1 MSIPSITIRPCAGS
15 TKRSTLIASVLLP
28 EPVRPRRPTRSRAR
42 SSSDTP
48 RSTGGS
54 SGAYRIVRSSIRMSV
69 WPAVLLGQYAG
80 GREPSMIAGGS
91 CGRSRYSTT
100 RSTELRTH
108 QPLPLFDVGTTH
120 FKSSSSPVQN
130 RHAQYTPDVN
140 AMADVMHTPARPAS
154 TTPESAKSVVT
165 NTVHAPTTSKR
176 RSSQRFIIQNPYH
189 I

>member
-1 MSIPSITIRPCAGS
+1 MNADLRDVDPIDNDPA
-15 TKRSTLIASVLLP
+15 L
-28 EPVRPRRPTRSRAR
+28 RRVDEAQHAHRERALARAR
-42 SSSDTP
+42 AAEEAD
-48 RSTGGS
+48 
-54 SGAYRIVRSSIRMSV
+54 ALAMSV